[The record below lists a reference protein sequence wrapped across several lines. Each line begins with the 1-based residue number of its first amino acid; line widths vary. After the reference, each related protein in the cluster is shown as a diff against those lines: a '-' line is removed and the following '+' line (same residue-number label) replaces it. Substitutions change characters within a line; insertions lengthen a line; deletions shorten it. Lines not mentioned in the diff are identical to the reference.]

1 MSKKLSTWFMD
12 GPNNSSGEK
21 ALVAIFGEHWYE
33 STFKD
38 NFYKNFVKQ
47 FKNHTALN
55 CLPMNCSRFS

>member
-1 MSKKLSTWFMD
+1 MD